1 MPSVELYI
9 AKAEQEKDLVQKYET
24 YVGRSS
30 NTTIRILNAHSEDS
44 KAIVQHGAVNRS
56 YRRPSLNFRKVF
68 CVSPPTKQ
76 KHWARGTIGV
86 RDDGSI

>member
-44 KAIVQHGAVNRS
+44 KAIVA
-56 YRRPSLNFRKVF
+56 
-68 CVSPPTKQ
+68 
-76 KHWARGTIGV
+76 ARGCEQELQAPKSEFQESILCEPTHQAEALSE
-86 RDDGSI
+86 RDYWC